1 MDNAKKLNGTQKELI
16 DEQRGDRAECR
27 SVSSPDS
34 AHSRQCFFHSSEQEI
49 EQSDPSPQ
57 EPMALDRD
65 SAILLLLSAVLQEL
79 KRHNDL
85 ELYKLKIEEQ
95 KKQAEMECAEQE
107 RIEDEKHFNSIRN
120 SMYS

>member
-1 MDNAKKLNGTQKELI
+1 MDNAKKLNGTQKELV
-16 DEQRGDRAECR
+16 DEQRGDRTECR

-34 AHSRQCFFHSSEQEI
+34 AHSRQSFFHASESEI
-49 EQSDPSPQ
+49 ERSETPPQ

-95 KKQAEMECAEQE
+95 KKQAKMECAEQE